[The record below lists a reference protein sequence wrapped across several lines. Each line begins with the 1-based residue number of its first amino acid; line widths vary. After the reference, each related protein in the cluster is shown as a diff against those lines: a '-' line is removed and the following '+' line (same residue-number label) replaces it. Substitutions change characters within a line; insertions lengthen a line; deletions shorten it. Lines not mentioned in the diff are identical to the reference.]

1 MCAGIDA
8 INKDVKEL
16 RNAAQHEM
24 VLSEESEPDS
34 VVSYLTQLKES
45 VEAQMAEAQRINKY
59 QVLFKLGESTCD
71 DLNDTAEEISLKL
84 GLWTG
89 MAEFEA
95 LTQAW
100 TGTHFD
106 SLDVVAMEEAV
117 VRFHKAVFK
126 MERGLTPNKLVPRL
140 RAHVD
145 EFRNLLPVVQALRNR
160 ALKERHWTKIFEV
173 IGQVRQ
179 GDRGASDRRVAGAY
193 AAGLRRNFTATS
205 ERLVRCSFWKPADRP
220 VASTTF
226 RPPSKDILCCAA
238 AAADAVLAAADLLA
252 VDPPP
257 PPTPTP
263 QPATLPV
270 PSQLLSCQP

>member
-1 MCAGIDA
+1 MSSAAACVGPAYPRFSPPCPLPLRPPATLTTLPPAPCFPASLLRAGIDA

-145 EFRNLLPVVQALRNR
+145 KFRNLLPVVQALRNR

-179 GDRGASDRRVAGAY
+179 GDRAQAPGPQLG
-193 AAGLRRNFTATS
+193 
-205 ERLVRCSFWKPADRP
+205 P
-220 VASTTF
+220 
-226 RPPSKDILCCAA
+226 CCRG
-238 AAADAVLAAADLLA
+238 VL
-252 VDPPP
+252 
-257 PPTPTP
+257 
-263 QPATLPV
+263 TLPSA
-270 PSQLLSCQP
+270 P